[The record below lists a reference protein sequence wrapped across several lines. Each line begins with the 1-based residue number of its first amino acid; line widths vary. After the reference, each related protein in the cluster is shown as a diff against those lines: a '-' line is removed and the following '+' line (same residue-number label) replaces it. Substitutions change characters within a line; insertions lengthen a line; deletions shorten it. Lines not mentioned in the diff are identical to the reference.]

1 MATGRQPFRGR
12 TVAALIASILRDDPP
27 SMISVR
33 GDLPRGLERIVR
45 RAMDKEPERRYEGV
59 TDLRDALMRLQ
70 ERLDRNDVSDE
81 IASVPDVRS
90 VAVLPL
96 DNLSRDP
103 DQAYF
108 ADGMTDALINTLAR
122 IGALK
127 VISRTSVM
135 RYRETK
141 KPLPETAR
149 ELGVDAVVEGSVLR
163 AGDRVRITAQLI
175 DAERDRLLWAESYEH
190 DLGNVLDLQSRVAR
204 TIADKIKLEL
214 TPREHEDL
222 TRSRRLDP
230 AVYEAC
236 LRGRHFWYKR
246 TTESVRKGLECFEEA
261 IGLDPCYAPA
271 YAGVADSYIVDG
283 GRYLGVSPKIAYS
296 RARAAAMKAV
306 ELDDSL
312 AEAHTS
318 LAAVMTDYDWDWEGA
333 DREYRRAIE
342 LNPNYVTAHSWYA
355 EQLSR
360 MGRHAEAVAE
370 AERARTLDPLSL
382 ASSMIV
388 AWILYFARRYDEAI
402 EQARRTLE
410 LDPGFATA
418 HRILGWA
425 YEETGRHEEAIAA
438 HEQASELT
446 GRQPNFTGQL
456 GRAYAL
462 AGMPAEAREVL
473 QQLRELS
480 TETYVSSLDIATIH
494 TALGENDEALDWLE
508 RAYEER
514 ADHLPYLRVNPRLD
528 PLRSEPRFQRV
539 LERMGLV
546 AQDTRIG
553 TD

>member
-1 MATGRQPFRGR
+1 MT
-12 TVAALIASILRDDPP
+12 
-27 SMISVR
+27 SVR
-33 GDLPRGLERIVR
+33 SDLPRRLERIVR
-45 RAMDKEPERRYEGV
+45 RSMEKEPERRYESV
-59 TDLRDALMRLQ
+59 TDLRDALARLQ

-81 IASVPDVRS
+81 MAGVPDVRS

-96 DNLSRDP
+96 EDLSGDS
-103 DQAYF
+103 DQAHF

-122 IGALK
+122 IRALRI
-127 VISRTSVM
+127 ISRTSIM
-135 RYRETK
+135 RYRDAR

-149 ELGVDAVVEGSVLR
+149 ELGVDALIEGSVLR

-190 DLGNVLDLQSRVAR
+190 GLGNVLDLQSRVAR

-222 TRSRRLDP
+222 TRSRRIDP
-230 AVYEAC
+230 AIHEAC
-236 LRGRHFWYKR
+236 LRGRHFWYRR

-261 IGLDPCYAPA
+261 IRLDPAHAPA

-283 GRYLGVSPKIAYS
+283 GRYLGVSPRIAYS
-296 RARAAAMKAV
+296 RARAAATKALD
-306 ELDDSL
+306 LDDSL

-342 LNPNYVTAHSWYA
+342 LNPSYVTAHSWYA

-360 MGRHAEAVAE
+360 MGRHTEAVAE
-370 AERARTLDPLSL
+370 AERARALDPLSL
-382 ASSMIV
+382 TSSMIV

-425 YEETGRHEEAIAA
+425 YEETGRYADAIAA
-438 HEQASELT
+438 HERAGELT

-456 GRAYAL
+456 GRAFAL
-462 AGMPAEAREVL
+462 AGMPEEARGVL
-473 QQLRELS
+473 QQLRNLA
-480 TETYVSSLDIATIH
+480 TETYVSSLDIAIIH
-494 TALGENDEALDWLE
+494 AALGESGEALGWLE
-508 RAYEER
+508 RAHKER

-528 PLRSEPRFQRV
+528 TLRAEPRFRCV
-539 LERMGLV
+539 LVRMGLV
-546 AQDTRIG
+546 AMDAPIEVGCKQE
-553 TD
+553 